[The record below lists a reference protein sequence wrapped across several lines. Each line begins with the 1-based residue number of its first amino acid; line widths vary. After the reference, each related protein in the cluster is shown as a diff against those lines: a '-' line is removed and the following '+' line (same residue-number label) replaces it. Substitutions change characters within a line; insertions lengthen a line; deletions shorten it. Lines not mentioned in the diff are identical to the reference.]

1 MKIKF
6 FNPSTLDRNLK
17 ATIHKSGKLGFTV
30 DAANKMDLK
39 TGMSVAVGMNEEDE
53 NDKAFYFKIFPHQ
66 ETGAFNV
73 AKAGNYFYV
82 NLKSL
87 FDTLKINYKGPSIIY
102 DITEETIGGEQIFK
116 LTPRDNVKKEKN
128 ENIVNNQ

>member
-6 FNPSTLDRNLK
+6 FDPNTLDRNLK

-30 DAANKMDLK
+30 DAANKMELK
-39 TGMSVAVGMNEEDE
+39 PNISVAVGMNEEDE
-53 NDKAFYFKIFPHQ
+53 SDKALYFKFFPHQ
-66 ETGAFNV
+66 EPGAFNV

-87 FDTLKINYKGPSIIY
+87 FDTLKINYKGPSVIY
-102 DITEETIGGEQIFK
+102 DITEEEIGGEKIFK
-116 LTPRDNVKKEKN
+116 LTPRNNVKKERL
-128 ENIVNNQ
+128 ENGIN